1 MESIIILIFV
11 LGYLSITLEHPLKLD
26 KTVPALIM
34 ASLMWAVLAIGFT
47 SGWFD
52 VINTEEQAFNFLS
65 GGEHA
70 MEGFEGTLLHH
81 LGKTAEILIFLIGA
95 MTIVEIIDL
104 HRGFE
109 ILKGA
114 VKTKSKKRLLW
125 IIGVL
130 AFILSAIIDNLTAT
144 IVLVT
149 LLRKLIHRKED
160 RIWFAAMVVIAA
172 NAGGAWSPIGDVT
185 TTMLWIAKKV
195 SAAGLIEFVVLPSIV
210 CFVLPFFIASYMPA
224 FRGNIEVDA
233 TEDKDEERLLSSKT
247 MLFLGLG
254 MIVSVPIFKTL
265 THLPPYMGMMLALGV
280 VWLVSEY
287 IHPEED
293 FSKERRHLYS
303 AHKAL
308 SRIEISSILFFLGI
322 LMAVAGLESLVY
334 GVVNGEEVGTLRFL
348 AEVLQGAI
356 PNQDVVVILLGVFS
370 AIIDNVP
377 LVAASI
383 GMYDSPM
390 DSVLWHFIAY
400 SAGTGGSMLII
411 GSAAGVAAMG
421 MERIDFIWY
430 LKKITWLAF
439 VGFIAGAGVFLLFE
453 RVLFHHV

>member
-11 LGYLSITLEHPLKLD
+11 IGYLSITLEHPLKLD

-34 ASLMWAVLAIGFT
+34 ASLIWAVLAIGFHA
-47 SGWFD
+47 GWFD
-52 VINTEEQAFNFLS
+52 VIDTHERAFNFLS
-65 GGEHA
+65 GGEEA
-70 MEGFEGTLLHH
+70 EEGFENTLLHH
-81 LGKTAEILIFLIGA
+81 LGKTSEILIFLIGA

-109 ILKGA
+109 VLKGA
-114 VKTKSKKRLLW
+114 VRTRSKKRLLW
-125 IIGVL
+125 IIGIL

-149 LLRKLIHRKED
+149 LLRKLIVNREE
-160 RIWFAAMVVIAA
+160 RLWYAAMVVIAA

-185 TTMLWIAKKV
+185 TTMLWIADNV
-195 SAAGLIEFVVLPSIV
+195 TAAGLIEFVILPSIV
-210 CFVLPFFIASYMPA
+210 CFIVPFFIASYMPA
-224 FRGNIEVDA
+224 FKGEIEVDT
-233 TEDKDEERLLSSKT
+233 TEDEVAERLLSSKT

-254 MIVSVPIFKTL
+254 MIVSVPVFKTI
-265 THLPPYMGMMLALGV
+265 THLPPYIGMMLALGV

-334 GVVNGEEVGTLRFL
+334 GVVNGEEVGTLRYL
-348 AEVLQGAI
+348 AEILQGAI
-356 PNQDVVVILLGVFS
+356 PNQDVVVILLGIFS

-377 LVAASI
+377 LVAASM
-383 GMYDSPM
+383 GMYDAPT
-390 DSVLWHFIAY
+390 DAVLWHFIAY